1 LDGEKLFMSRY
12 TGPKVKKLRAFG
24 VDLPGL
30 SRKSQRDRPYVPG
43 EHGQAY
49 RRKASDYGIRLVEK
63 QKVRFNYGLNE
74 KQLRRLMLE
83 ARQSKMAAGDKL
95 MELLERRLDNVVF
108 RAGFA
113 PTIPAARQ
121 LVNHGHFTVNR
132 KKVNIPSYCVDAGD
146 VVAPRQ
152 KSMNLECIEV
162 SLENPSLSSTDWIGL
177 DSDNKTASINS
188 LPTIETVP
196 FSLDIQL
203 VVEYYSRLL

>member
-1 LDGEKLFMSRY
+1 MSRY

-43 EHGQAY
+43 EHGQSF
-49 RRKASDYGIRLVEK
+49 RRKPSPYGERLIEK
-63 QKVRFNYGLNE
+63 QKVRFNYGLSE
-74 KQLRRLMLE
+74 KQMRRLMSE
-83 ARQSKMAAGDKL
+83 ARRSQMAAGDKL

-121 LVNHGHFTVNR
+121 LVNHGHFTVNGKR
-132 KKVNIPSYCVDAGD
+132 VNIPSYRVDTGD
-146 VVAPRQ
+146 VIAPRQ

-162 SLENPSLSSTDWIGL
+162 SLENPPLSSTDWIGL
-177 DSDNKTASINS
+177 DADKKTASVNS
-188 LPTIETVP
+188 LPTIEAVP
-196 FSLDIQL
+196 FPLDIQL

>member
-1 LDGEKLFMSRY
+1 MSRY

-43 EHGQAY
+43 EHGQSF
-49 RRKASDYGIRLVEK
+49 RRKPSPYGERLIEK
-63 QKVRFNYGLNE
+63 QKVRFNYGLSE
-74 KQLRRLMLE
+74 KQMRRLMSE
-83 ARQSKMAAGDKL
+83 ARRSQMAAGDKL

-121 LVNHGHFTVNR
+121 LVNHGHFTVNG
-132 KKVNIPSYCVDAGD
+132 KKVNIPSYRVDTGD
-146 VVAPRQ
+146 IIAPRQ

-177 DSDNKTASINS
+177 DADKKTASVNS
-188 LPTIETVP
+188 LPTIEAVP
-196 FSLDIQL
+196 FPLDIQL

>member
-1 LDGEKLFMSRY
+1 MSRY

-43 EHGQAY
+43 EHGQSF
-49 RRKASDYGIRLVEK
+49 RRKPSPYGERLIEK
-63 QKVRFNYGLNE
+63 QKVRFNYGLSE
-74 KQLRRLMLE
+74 KQMRRLMSE
-83 ARQSKMAAGDKL
+83 ARRSQMAAGDKL

-121 LVNHGHFTVNR
+121 LVNHGHFTVNGKR
-132 KKVNIPSYCVDAGD
+132 VNIPSYRVDTGD
-146 VVAPRQ
+146 IIAPRQ

-177 DSDNKTASINS
+177 DADKKTASVNS
-188 LPTIETVP
+188 LPTIEAVP
-196 FSLDIQL
+196 FPLDIQL

>member
-1 LDGEKLFMSRY
+1 MSRY

-30 SRKSQRDRPYVPG
+30 SRKSQRDRPYPPG
-43 EHGQAY
+43 DHGQSF
-49 RRKASDYGIRLVEK
+49 RRKASPYGERLIEK
-63 QKVRFNYGLNE
+63 QKVRFNYGLSE
-74 KQLRRLMLE
+74 KQLRRLMSE
-83 ARQSKMAAGDKL
+83 ARRSQMAAGDKL

-108 RAGFA
+108 RVGFA

-121 LVNHGHFTVNR
+121 LVNHGHFTVNGT
-132 KKVNIPSYCVDAGD
+132 KVNIPSYRVDTGD

-162 SLENPSLSSTDWIGL
+162 SLENPPLSSTDWIGL
-177 DSDNKTASINS
+177 DGDKKPASVNS
-188 LPTIETVP
+188 LPTIEAVP
-196 FSLDIQL
+196 FPLDIQL

>member
-1 LDGEKLFMSRY
+1 MSRY

-30 SRKSQRDRPYVPG
+30 SRKSQRDRPYIPG
-43 EHGQAY
+43 EHGQSF
-49 RRKASDYGIRLVEK
+49 RRKPSPYGERLIEK
-63 QKVRFNYGLNE
+63 QKVRFNYGLSE
-74 KQLRRLMLE
+74 KQMRRLMSE
-83 ARQSKMAAGDKL
+83 ARRSQMAAGDKL

-121 LVNHGHFTVNR
+121 LVNHGHFTVNGKR
-132 KKVNIPSYCVDAGD
+132 VNIPSYRVDTGD
-146 VVAPRQ
+146 VIAPRQ

-162 SLENPSLSSTDWIGL
+162 SLENPPLSSTDWIGL
-177 DSDNKTASINS
+177 DADKKTASVNS
-188 LPTIETVP
+188 LPTIEAVP
-196 FSLDIQL
+196 FPLDIQL

>member
-1 LDGEKLFMSRY
+1 MSRY

-30 SRKSQRDRPYVPG
+30 SRKSQRDRPYIPG
-43 EHGQAY
+43 EHGQSF
-49 RRKASDYGIRLVEK
+49 RRKPSPYGERLIEK
-63 QKVRFNYGLNE
+63 QKVRFNYGLSE
-74 KQLRRLMLE
+74 KQMRRLMSE
-83 ARQSKMAAGDKL
+83 ARQSQMAAGDKL

-121 LVNHGHFTVNR
+121 LVNHGHFTVNG
-132 KKVNIPSYCVDAGD
+132 KKVNIPSYRVDTGD
-146 VVAPRQ
+146 VIAPRQ

-162 SLENPSLSSTDWIGL
+162 SLENPPLSSTDWIGL
-177 DSDNKTASINS
+177 DADKKTASVNS
-188 LPTIETVP
+188 LPTIEAVP
-196 FSLDIQL
+196 FPLDIQL

>member
-1 LDGEKLFMSRY
+1 MSRY

-30 SRKSQRDRPYVPG
+30 SRKSQRDRPYIPG
-43 EHGQAY
+43 EHGQSF
-49 RRKASDYGIRLVEK
+49 RRKPSPYGERLIEK
-63 QKVRFNYGLNE
+63 QKVRFNYGLSE
-74 KQLRRLMLE
+74 KQMRRLMSE
-83 ARQSKMAAGDKL
+83 ARRSQMAAGDKL

-121 LVNHGHFTVNR
+121 LVNHGHFTVNGKR
-132 KKVNIPSYCVDAGD
+132 VNIPSYRVDTGD
-146 VVAPRQ
+146 VIAPRQ

-177 DSDNKTASINS
+177 DADKKTASVNS
-188 LPTIETVP
+188 LPTIEAVP
-196 FSLDIQL
+196 FPLDIQL

>member
-1 LDGEKLFMSRY
+1 MSRY

-43 EHGQAY
+43 EHGQSF
-49 RRKASDYGIRLVEK
+49 RRKPSPYGERLIEK
-63 QKVRFNYGLNE
+63 QKVRFNYGLSE
-74 KQLRRLMLE
+74 KQMRRLMSE
-83 ARQSKMAAGDKL
+83 ARRSQMAAGDKL

-121 LVNHGHFTVNR
+121 LVNHGHFTVNG
-132 KKVNIPSYCVDAGD
+132 KKVNIPSYRVDTGD
-146 VVAPRQ
+146 IIAPRQ

-162 SLENPSLSSTDWIGL
+162 SLENPPLSSTDWIGL
-177 DSDNKTASINS
+177 DADKKTASVNS
-188 LPTIETVP
+188 LPTIEAVP
-196 FSLDIQL
+196 FPLDIQL

>member
-1 LDGEKLFMSRY
+1 MSRY

-30 SRKSQRDRPYVPG
+30 SRKSQRDRPYIPG
-43 EHGQAY
+43 EHGQSF
-49 RRKASDYGIRLVEK
+49 RRKPSPYGERLIEK
-63 QKVRFNYGLNE
+63 QKVRFNYGMSE
-74 KQLRRLMLE
+74 KQMRRLMSE
-83 ARQSKMAAGDKL
+83 ARQSQMAAGDKL

-121 LVNHGHFTVNR
+121 LVNHGHFTVNG
-132 KKVNIPSYCVDAGD
+132 KKVNIPSYRVDTGD
-146 VVAPRQ
+146 VIAPRQ

-162 SLENPSLSSTDWIGL
+162 SLENPPLSSTDWIGL
-177 DSDNKTASINS
+177 DADKKTASVNS
-188 LPTIETVP
+188 LPTIEAVP
-196 FSLDIQL
+196 FPLDIQL

>member
-1 LDGEKLFMSRY
+1 MSRY

-43 EHGQAY
+43 EHGQSF
-49 RRKASDYGIRLVEK
+49 RRKPSPYGERLIEK
-63 QKVRFNYGLNE
+63 QKVRFNYGLSE
-74 KQLRRLMLE
+74 KQMRRLMSE
-83 ARQSKMAAGDKL
+83 ARRSQMAAGDKL

-108 RAGFA
+108 RSGLA

-121 LVNHGHFTVNR
+121 LVNHGHFTVNG
-132 KKVNIPSYCVDAGD
+132 KKVNIPSYRVDTGD
-146 VVAPRQ
+146 IIAPRQ

-162 SLENPSLSSTDWIGL
+162 SLENPPLSSTDWIGL
-177 DSDNKTASINS
+177 DADKKTASVNS
-188 LPTIETVP
+188 LPTIEAVP
-196 FSLDIQL
+196 FPLDIQL

>member
-1 LDGEKLFMSRY
+1 MSRY

-43 EHGQAY
+43 EHGQSF
-49 RRKASDYGIRLVEK
+49 RRKPSPYGERLIEK
-63 QKVRFNYGLNE
+63 QKVRFNYGLSE
-74 KQLRRLMLE
+74 KQMRRLMSE
-83 ARQSKMAAGDKL
+83 ARRSQMAAGDKL

-108 RAGFA
+108 RSGFA

-121 LVNHGHFTVNR
+121 LVNHGHFTVNG
-132 KKVNIPSYCVDAGD
+132 KKVNIPSYRVDTGD
-146 VVAPRQ
+146 IIAPRQ

-162 SLENPSLSSTDWIGL
+162 SLENPPLSSTDWIGL
-177 DSDNKTASINS
+177 DADKKTASVNS
-188 LPTIETVP
+188 LPTIAAVP
-196 FSLDIQL
+196 FPLDIQL

>member
-1 LDGEKLFMSRY
+1 MSRY

-30 SRKSQRDRPYVPG
+30 SRKSQRDRPYIPG
-43 EHGQAY
+43 EHGQSF
-49 RRKASDYGIRLVEK
+49 RRKPSPYGERLIEK
-63 QKVRFNYGLNE
+63 QKVRFNYGLSE
-74 KQLRRLMLE
+74 KQMRRLMSE
-83 ARQSKMAAGDKL
+83 ARRSQMAAGDKL

-121 LVNHGHFTVNR
+121 LVNHGHFTVNGKR
-132 KKVNIPSYCVDAGD
+132 VNIPSYRVDTGD
-146 VVAPRQ
+146 IIAPRQ

-162 SLENPSLSSTDWIGL
+162 SLENPPLSSTDWIGL
-177 DSDNKTASINS
+177 DADKKTASVNS
-188 LPTIETVP
+188 LPTIEAVP
-196 FSLDIQL
+196 FPLDIQL

>member
-1 LDGEKLFMSRY
+1 MSRY

-43 EHGQAY
+43 EHGQSF
-49 RRKASDYGIRLVEK
+49 RRKPSPYGERLIEK
-63 QKVRFNYGLNE
+63 QKVRFNYGLSE
-74 KQLRRLMLE
+74 KQMRRLMSE
-83 ARQSKMAAGDKL
+83 ARRSQMAAGDKL

-121 LVNHGHFTVNR
+121 LVNHGHFTVNGKR
-132 KKVNIPSYCVDAGD
+132 VNIPSYRVDTGD
-146 VVAPRQ
+146 IIAPRQ

-162 SLENPSLSSTDWIGL
+162 SLENPPLSSTDWIGL
-177 DSDNKTASINS
+177 DADKKTASVNS
-188 LPTIETVP
+188 LPTIEAVP
-196 FSLDIQL
+196 FPLDIQL

>member
-1 LDGEKLFMSRY
+1 MSRY

-30 SRKSQRDRPYVPG
+30 SRKSQRDRPYIPG
-43 EHGQAY
+43 EHGQSF
-49 RRKASDYGIRLVEK
+49 RRKPSPYGERLIEK
-63 QKVRFNYGLNE
+63 QKVRFNYGMSE
-74 KQLRRLMLE
+74 KQMRRLMSE
-83 ARQSKMAAGDKL
+83 ARQSQMAAGDKL

-121 LVNHGHFTVNR
+121 LVNHGHFTVNGKR
-132 KKVNIPSYCVDAGD
+132 VNIPSYRVDTGD
-146 VVAPRQ
+146 VIAPRQ

-162 SLENPSLSSTDWIGL
+162 SLENPPLSSTDWIGL
-177 DSDNKTASINS
+177 DADKKTASVNS
-188 LPTIETVP
+188 LPTIEAVP
-196 FSLDIQL
+196 FPLDIQL

>member
-1 LDGEKLFMSRY
+1 MSRY

-30 SRKSQRDRPYVPG
+30 SRKSQRERPYVPG
-43 EHGQAY
+43 EHGQSF
-49 RRKASDYGIRLVEK
+49 RRKPTPYGERLIEK
-63 QKVRFNYGLNE
+63 QKVRFNYGLSE
-74 KQLRRLMLE
+74 KQMRRLMSE
-83 ARQSKMAAGDKL
+83 ARRSQMAAGDKL

-121 LVNHGHFTVNR
+121 LVNHGHFTVNGKR
-132 KKVNIPSYCVDAGD
+132 VNIPSYRVDTGD
-146 VVAPRQ
+146 VIAPRQ

-162 SLENPSLSSTDWIGL
+162 SLENPPLSSTDWIGL
-177 DSDNKTASINS
+177 DADKKTASVNS
-188 LPTIETVP
+188 LPTIEAVP
-196 FSLDIQL
+196 FPLDIQL

>member
-1 LDGEKLFMSRY
+1 MSRY

-30 SRKSQRDRPYVPG
+30 SRKSQRDRPYIPG
-43 EHGQAY
+43 EHGQSF
-49 RRKASDYGIRLVEK
+49 RRKPSPYGERLIEK
-63 QKVRFNYGLNE
+63 QKVRFNYGLSE
-74 KQLRRLMLE
+74 KQMRRLMSE
-83 ARQSKMAAGDKL
+83 ARQSQMAAGDKL

-121 LVNHGHFTVNR
+121 LVNHGHFTVNG
-132 KKVNIPSYCVDAGD
+132 KKVNIPSYRVDTGD
-146 VVAPRQ
+146 IITPRQ

-162 SLENPSLSSTDWIGL
+162 SLENPPLSSTDWIGL
-177 DSDNKTASINS
+177 DADKKTASVNS
-188 LPTIETVP
+188 LPTIEAVP
-196 FSLDIQL
+196 FPLDIQL

>member
-1 LDGEKLFMSRY
+1 MSRY

-43 EHGQAY
+43 EHGQSF
-49 RRKASDYGIRLVEK
+49 RRKPSPYGERLIEK
-63 QKVRFNYGLNE
+63 QKVRFNYGLSE
-74 KQLRRLMLE
+74 KQMRRLMSE
-83 ARQSKMAAGDKL
+83 ARRSQMAAGDKL

-108 RAGFA
+108 RSGLA

-121 LVNHGHFTVNR
+121 LVNHGHFTVNGKR
-132 KKVNIPSYCVDAGD
+132 VNIPSYRVDTGD
-146 VVAPRQ
+146 IIAPRQ

-162 SLENPSLSSTDWIGL
+162 SLENPPLSSTDWIGL
-177 DSDNKTASINS
+177 DADKKTASVNS
-188 LPTIETVP
+188 LPTIEAVP
-196 FSLDIQL
+196 FPLDIQL

>member
-1 LDGEKLFMSRY
+1 MSRY

-43 EHGQAY
+43 EHGQSF
-49 RRKASDYGIRLVEK
+49 RRKPSPYGERLIEK
-63 QKVRFNYGLNE
+63 QKVRFNYGLSE
-74 KQLRRLMLE
+74 KQMRRLMSE
-83 ARQSKMAAGDKL
+83 ARRSQMAAGDKL

-108 RAGFA
+108 RSGFA

-121 LVNHGHFTVNR
+121 LVNHGHFTVNG
-132 KKVNIPSYCVDAGD
+132 KKVNIPSYRVDTGD
-146 VVAPRQ
+146 IIAPRQ

-162 SLENPSLSSTDWIGL
+162 SLENPPLSSTDWIGL
-177 DSDNKTASINS
+177 DADKKTASVNS
-188 LPTIETVP
+188 LPTIEAVP
-196 FSLDIQL
+196 FPLDIQL

>member
-1 LDGEKLFMSRY
+1 MSRY

-43 EHGQAY
+43 EHGQSF
-49 RRKASDYGIRLVEK
+49 RRKPSPYGERLIEK
-63 QKVRFNYGLNE
+63 QKVRFNYGLSE
-74 KQLRRLMLE
+74 KQMRRLMSE
-83 ARQSKMAAGDKL
+83 ARRSQMAAGDKL

-108 RAGFA
+108 RSGFA

-121 LVNHGHFTVNR
+121 LVNHGHFTVNG
-132 KKVNIPSYCVDAGD
+132 KKVNIPSYRVDTGD
-146 VVAPRQ
+146 VIAPRQ

-162 SLENPSLSSTDWIGL
+162 SLENPPLSSTDWIGL
-177 DSDNKTASINS
+177 DADKKTASVNS
-188 LPTIETVP
+188 LPTIEAVP
-196 FSLDIQL
+196 FPLDIQL

>member
-1 LDGEKLFMSRY
+1 MSRY

-43 EHGQAY
+43 EHGQSF
-49 RRKASDYGIRLVEK
+49 RRKPSPYGERLIEK
-63 QKVRFNYGLNE
+63 QKVRFNYGLSE
-74 KQLRRLMLE
+74 KQMRRLMSE
-83 ARQSKMAAGDKL
+83 ARRSQMAAGDKL

-108 RAGFA
+108 RSGFA

-121 LVNHGHFTVNR
+121 LVNHGHFTVNG
-132 KKVNIPSYCVDAGD
+132 KKLNIPSYRVDTGD
-146 VVAPRQ
+146 IIAPRQ

-162 SLENPSLSSTDWIGL
+162 SLEKPPLSSTDWIGL
-177 DSDNKTASINS
+177 DADKKTASVNS
-188 LPTIETVP
+188 LPTIEAVP
-196 FSLDIQL
+196 FPLDIQL

>member
-1 LDGEKLFMSRY
+1 MSRY

-30 SRKSQRDRPYVPG
+30 SRKSQRDRPYIPG
-43 EHGQAY
+43 EHGQSF
-49 RRKASDYGIRLVEK
+49 RRKPSPYGERLIEK
-63 QKVRFNYGLNE
+63 QKVRFNYGLSE
-74 KQLRRLMLE
+74 KQMRRLMSE
-83 ARQSKMAAGDKL
+83 ARRSQMAAGDKL

-121 LVNHGHFTVNR
+121 LVNHGHFTVNG
-132 KKVNIPSYCVDAGD
+132 KKVNIPSYRVDTGD
-146 VVAPRQ
+146 IIAPRQ

-177 DSDNKTASINS
+177 DADKKTASVNS
-188 LPTIETVP
+188 LPTIEAVP
-196 FSLDIQL
+196 FPLDIQL